1 MKDDTNAY
9 GTWGQMYIDGYGGSM
24 KIALDYQSKGW
35 LVTNVMANEMPDIW
49 LQNSSVLGDMVDT
62 TFVDII
68 TGNKPVDYF
77 DTFVEE
83 WLAAGGQA
91 TLDALDEMYPAE

>member
-1 MKDDTNAY
+1 ME
-9 GTWGQMYIDGYGGSM
+9 
-24 KIALDYQSKGW
+24 
-35 LVTNVMANEMPDIW
+35 NEQPEIW
-49 LQNSSVLGDMVDT
+49 MQNSSVLGDMVDT

-68 TGNKPVDYF
+68 VGNQSVEYF
-77 DTFVEE
+77 DTFVEN